1 MKKEQLTITTAM
13 TAIAFAIAVVI
24 ISIPQS
30 GCDEGMQ
37 ITKPVLDPPGKI
49 KQPEDTTPAE
59 VIEVSYYLDE
69 DFTKP
74 LVDGDRVMARETIY
88 TKVVFS
94 KAVPVVIADDASA
107 RPRIFHYDR
116 EKRPDGDFNS
126 LKTQYRIKQR
136 GTDLQSG
143 EAKPYQDINNIFIC
157 KFMPADENIGSIFY
171 TFVNNKKFSDV
182 ELWFVYFLHREE
194 PVDVATIIEWDPQDF
209 TGVIYEPGLSSDLD
223 RIEKYPAFEG
233 FPAPGVTV
241 TIMAGPRTGESTMTD
256 NNGRYIFKDV
266 EEEELHLRAERKFLE
281 PKEVIV
287 HRSRDTVMSDRTI
300 SNPFDLVQKN
310 PGGIM
315 LGHPWPDGI
324 RFIFEK
330 TLVMPDLLLF
340 ELEIGTAGFYRQK
353 GVCVI
358 NVRAHDTVFAHE
370 IAHAHQHAVAIMHG
384 GETVSDWENTPE
396 GKAYVVAR
404 EKDLKKFGKIPTD
417 SNPGYDG
424 NVLYENAARI
434 CQYYWG
440 IGRWRYGYT
449 SEDEK
454 RFNEEVIPKIPN
466 RLKWAEEWLNKKY

>member
-1 MKKEQLTITTAM
+1 
-13 TAIAFAIAVVI
+13 
-24 ISIPQS
+24 
-30 GCDEGMQ
+30 
-37 ITKPVLDPPGKI
+37 
-49 KQPEDTTPAE
+49 
-59 VIEVSYYLDE
+59 
-69 DFTKP
+69 
-74 LVDGDRVMARETIY
+74 
-88 TKVVFS
+88 
-94 KAVPVVIADDASA
+94 
-107 RPRIFHYDR
+107 
-116 EKRPDGDFNS
+116 
-126 LKTQYRIKQR
+126 
-136 GTDLQSG
+136 
-143 EAKPYQDINNIFIC
+143 
-157 KFMPADENIGSIFY
+157 
-171 TFVNNKKFSDV
+171 
-182 ELWFVYFLHREE
+182 
-194 PVDVATIIEWDPQDF
+194 VDVATIIEWDPQDF